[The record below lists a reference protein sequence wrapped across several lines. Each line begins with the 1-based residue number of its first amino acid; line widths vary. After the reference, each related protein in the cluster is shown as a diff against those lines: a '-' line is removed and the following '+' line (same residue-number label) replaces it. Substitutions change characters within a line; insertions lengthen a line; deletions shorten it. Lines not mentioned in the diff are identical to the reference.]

1 MFESQ
6 LAETSEE
13 FPWLFSTKTPSL
25 ADISL
30 YYQLKW
36 GNDIA
41 AGKGIHDLTG
51 GATADTSGRGST
63 PVFNEERHPRLCAW
77 YHKFQAYLESVPS
90 KETKVGR
97 DHEAI
102 DLLKKA
108 EMQQIPHLLPTANKV
123 HAELSEK
130 TGLVPGV
137 KVWIAP
143 DDTGRDNPTLGTLIA
158 ISPEEVV
165 IKPEK
170 LEKEAAVPVFI
181 HFPRL
186 GFVVRSQRSQ
196 KL

>member
-6 LAETSEE
+6 LRETSEE
-13 FPWLFSTKTPSL
+13 FPWLFSTKTPSM

-41 AGKGIHDLTG
+41 AGKGINDLTG
-51 GATADTSGRGST
+51 GGTPDTSGQGT
-63 PVFNEERHPRLCAW
+63 APVFNEERHPRLCAW
-77 YHKFQAYLESVPS
+77 FSKFASYLDSVPW
-90 KETKVGR
+90 KETKASR
-97 DHEAI
+97 DTEAI

-108 EMQQIPHLLPTANKV
+108 QMPQTPRLVRTPNKL
-123 HAELSEK
+123 HSNLSEQ
-130 TGLVPGV
+130 TGLVSGA

-143 DDTGRDNPTLGTLIA
+143 DDTGRDNPTIGTLVA

-165 IKPEK
+165 IRPEQ
-170 LEKEAAVPVFI
+170 LEKKAAVEVFI

-186 GFVVRSQRSQ
+186 GFVVRTQRSQ